1 MTNDN
6 ATPSK
11 FNSPFKFESPSKSKH
26 NSKHNKNNNPSPP
39 LNNDLSLLVDIM
51 YYDFILFKMV
61 EVYRNNDQILLD
73 EYYQIVKIL
82 FKKFKSNDIT
92 LDLQTSLK
100 ILYIQIKK
108 IIKENNCYKKN
119 KGGDC
124 KDKNEKGKDKKGD
137 LNPGSPSK
145 NNPQNNHNHNPS
157 PLVDP
162 LCCSDHLSLILEKI
176 FYFLC
181 DIKDDHKILLEEKI
195 YKDFVFLISSLII
208 IYYTETNNT
217 KKDLIKLTS
226 KHINLNN
233 DGYNRLKLGMYLKLG
248 VRQEREFEDKML
260 KAIDNILEKTFS
272 LLNEPYL
279 YSLTVEKVKG
289 MFNKHSM
296 IFKEEKEMIFKK
308 GDKVKDIINP
318 KTPGE
323 KVKWDYRSL

>member
-1 MTNDN
+1 
-6 ATPSK
+6 
-11 FNSPFKFESPSKSKH
+11 
-26 NSKHNKNNNPSPP
+26 
-39 LNNDLSLLVDIM
+39 
-51 YYDFILFKMV
+51 MV

-108 IIKENNCYKKN
+108 IIKENNCYKENKGDS
-119 KGGDC
+119 KGGDK
-124 KDKNEKGKDKKGD
+124 KDKDSKGGKDKDFKSSFED
-137 LNPGSPSK
+137 
-145 NNPQNNHNHNPS
+145 NHNPLFINPF

-208 IYYTETNNT
+208 IYYTETNST

-226 KHINLNN
+226 KKINYNLT
-233 DGYNRLKLGMYLKLG
+233 DYNRLKLGMYLKLG

-296 IFKEEKEMIFKK
+296 IFKEEKEIIFKK
-308 GDKVKDIINP
+308 GDKRRDIINP

-323 KVKWDYRSL
+323 KVKWDYRGL

>member
-1 MTNDN
+1 
-6 ATPSK
+6 
-11 FNSPFKFESPSKSKH
+11 
-26 NSKHNKNNNPSPP
+26 
-39 LNNDLSLLVDIM
+39 M

-108 IIKENNCYKKN
+108 IIKENNCYKNN
-119 KGGDC
+119 KGGDKGDSKGD
-124 KDKNEKGKDKKGD
+124 KDKRDINLKSSLDG
-137 LNPGSPSK
+137 
-145 NNPQNNHNHNPS
+145 NPQSDHNHNPF

-226 KHINLNN
+226 KQINYNIT
-233 DGYNRLKLGMYLKLG
+233 DYNRLKLGMYLKLG

-308 GDKVKDIINP
+308 DKDKVKDIINP